1 MKTQP
6 SKTANLKASEK
17 MEDSKRAVKEVSKAE
32 KELENQWM
40 KQSLLNICT

>member
-6 SKTANLKASEK
+6 SKTVNLKTSEK
-17 MEDSKRAVKEVSKAE
+17 MEDSKRSVGKGKEVSKAE

-40 KQSLLNICT
+40 KQSF